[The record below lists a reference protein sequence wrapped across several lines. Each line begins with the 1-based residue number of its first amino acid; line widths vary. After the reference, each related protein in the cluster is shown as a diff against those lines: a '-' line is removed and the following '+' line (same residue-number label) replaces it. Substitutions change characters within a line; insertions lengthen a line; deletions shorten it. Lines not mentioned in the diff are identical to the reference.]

1 MKKIKQQIVL
11 LGLLLIF
18 ICSFGQRTEIQFL
31 SGRDKDHTVQWD
43 FMCTAGYN
51 SGNWTKIP
59 VPSNWEFMGFGNYTY
74 GFEKEDS
81 FEAGL
86 YRYNFSVAKS
96 WANKEVFIVFDGS
109 MTDTEV
115 KINGQ
120 VVGSIHQVLSIG
132 SGIT

>member
-1 MKKIKQQIVL
+1 
-11 LGLLLIF
+11 
-18 ICSFGQRTEIQFL
+18 
-31 SGRDKDHTVQWD
+31 
-43 FMCTAGYN
+43 MCTAGHN

-74 GFEKEDS
+74 GSEKEDKN
-81 FEAGL
+81 EAGL